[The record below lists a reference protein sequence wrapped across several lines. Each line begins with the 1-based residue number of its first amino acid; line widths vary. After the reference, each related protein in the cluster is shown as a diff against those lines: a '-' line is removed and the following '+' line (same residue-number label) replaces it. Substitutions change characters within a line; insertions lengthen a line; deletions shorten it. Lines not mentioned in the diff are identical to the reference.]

1 MKIGIEELL
10 GVIFLI
16 FIVMMYLW
24 LFTYVKTEQTV
35 HMLLISLLQFYFV
48 IVYKIIKNRS

>member
-24 LFTYVKTEQTV
+24 LFTYVKTEQAV